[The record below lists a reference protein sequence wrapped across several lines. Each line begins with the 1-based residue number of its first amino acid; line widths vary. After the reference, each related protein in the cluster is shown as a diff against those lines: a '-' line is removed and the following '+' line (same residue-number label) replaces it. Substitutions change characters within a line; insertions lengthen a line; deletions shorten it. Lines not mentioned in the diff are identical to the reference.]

1 MIFFPR
7 IKNKM
12 TYPIS
17 ALLPLFFLFISC
29 TDNQTNTLIYEPAG
43 SADYYINNQSSSE
56 LNVVFVTTPELGS
69 ETDSIIVVKNSLSKI
84 LNDGIIGMNPE
95 PSDSFRKITFYTSGE
110 TEEPAFTFEP
120 VTNDEWE
127 IIGTDINETG
137 YGLTEYEFT
146 ITDGMLEKLF

>member
-1 MIFFPR
+1 
-7 IKNKM
+7 M

-29 TDNQTNTLIYEPAG
+29 TDNQTDTLIYEPAG
-43 SADYYINNQSSSE
+43 SADYYINNQSSTE

-69 ETDSIIVVKNSLSKI
+69 ETDSIIVTENSSEKI
-84 LNDGIIGMNPE
+84 LNDGMFGVNPQ
-95 PSDSFRKITFYTSGE
+95 PSDSFRKITFHISGK
-110 TEEPAFTFEP
+110 TEEPVFTFDP
-120 VTNDEWE
+120 VTNNEWE

-137 YGLTEYEFT
+137 FGLTEYEFT